1 MKKHTIGLVI
11 GTRPELIKMAP
22 VVLALKADP
31 AFKPVVIFTGQHA
44 QIVADMAPL
53 FGIDLDITMDVMRPG
68 DTLAALNA
76 RILAGAEPVLSALK
90 PDLIVV
96 QGDTTSVMAMT
107 LAAFYQHIPVAH
119 VEAGLRTGNLALPFP
134 EEANRKLVGCLASL
148 HFAPTQRSAD
158 ALMAEGVKREQI
170 AITGN
175 TVVDALDMMRERAA
189 ATPLVQDWRARV
201 QGRRLILATI
211 HRRESW
217 GDGLANACAALAD
230 IVAET
235 PDVELI
241 LPVHPGVA
249 VRDTVRGLLGGKD
262 RIHLIDPLDYLSF
275 IGLAALAS
283 LIITDSGGL
292 QEEGAALGKPVIV
305 LRNETER
312 PEAVEAGAA
321 FLVGTDRARIV
332 SKAREL
338 LSGAAHAA
346 SLVSNPFGDGYAAAR
361 IRRSITHWFAT
372 GSCAL
377 PHEDEFVPGRS
388 ATIAA

>member
-1 MKKHTIGLVI
+1 MKVYTIGLVI

-31 AFKPVVIFTGQHA
+31 AFRPIVIFTGQHA

-53 FGIDLDITMDVMRPG
+53 FGIDLDIAMDVMRPG

-76 RILAGAEPVLSALK
+76 RILAAAEPVLAGLK
-90 PDLIVV
+90 PDLIIV

-134 EEANRKLVGCLASL
+134 EEANRRLVGCLATL
-148 HFAPTQRSAD
+148 HFAPTQRAAQ
-158 ALMAEGVKREQI
+158 ALMTEGVPREQI
-170 AITGN
+170 VITGN

-189 ATPLVQDWRARV
+189 ATPLATEWAKRLH
-201 QGRRLILATI
+201 GRRLILTTI

-217 GDGLANACAALAD
+217 GEGLAQACAALAE

-235 PDVELI
+235 PDVDLI

-275 IGLAALAS
+275 IGLAALS
-283 LIITDSGGL
+283 DLIITDSGGV

-332 SKAREL
+332 TKARDL
-338 LSGAAHAA
+338 LSGASHAA
-346 SLVSNPFGDGYAAAR
+346 SLASNPFGDGYASAR
-361 IRRSITHWFAT
+361 IRRAITLWFAT

-377 PHEDEFVPGRS
+377 PDHDEFVPGRS